1 MLDVGRGREFATY
14 WGCRERACCTTVP
27 RPTPRVMLAAV
38 VIIGGLTL
46 SRVLLVG
53 LLFVCLFIAVQIG
66 GEILYVLK
74 GLLPHG

>member
-1 MLDVGRGREFATY
+1 MSARR
-14 WGCRERACCTTVP
+14 TTVP
-27 RPTPRVMLAAV
+27 LTPRETLAIA

-46 SRVLLVG
+46 SCVLLVG
-53 LLFVCLFIAVQIG
+53 LLFVSLFVAVQIG